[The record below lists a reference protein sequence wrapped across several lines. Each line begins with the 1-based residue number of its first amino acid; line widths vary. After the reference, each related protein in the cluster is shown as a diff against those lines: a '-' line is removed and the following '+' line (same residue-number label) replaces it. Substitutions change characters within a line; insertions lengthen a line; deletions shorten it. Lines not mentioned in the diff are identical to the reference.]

1 MFKVIIGVVIATV
14 VLLVVMSQV
23 NRYVNTSNQS
33 EISLVSDDPNK
44 LTITVS
50 GEVTRP
56 GTYLME
62 VNTDLGDLL
71 QAASGATT
79 NADELAYDVS
89 YLLEDDQSF
98 YIAPKYDNGNACT
111 IDPIAKV
118 NINKDDK
125 SKLMTINAIGDTVAS
140 NLISYRQGN
149 SFKRIEDVK
158 NVNGIGPA
166 TFEKIKNY
174 ITIK

>member
-1 MFKVIIGVVIATV
+1 MFKIIIGVVIATI
-14 VLLVVMSQV
+14 VLIVVMSQV
-23 NRYVNTSNQS
+23 SRYVNTTTDTDTV
-33 EISLVSDDPNK
+33 LVSDDNR
-44 LTITVS
+44 LTVTIT
-50 GEVTRP
+50 GEVTRS
-56 GTYLME
+56 GTYLLDDST
-62 VNTDLGDLL
+62 NLGNLID
-71 QAASGATT
+71 AASGATS

-98 YIAPKYDNGNACT
+98 YIAPKYDNGNACS
-111 IDPIAKV
+111 IDPIKKV

-125 SKLMTINAIGDTVAS
+125 NTLMEINAIGDTIAT
-140 NLISYRQGN
+140 NLISYRQSN

-158 NVNGIGPA
+158 NVSGIGPA